1 MKKVLRVFAGFGLII
16 VGLLLAIPFVPG
28 PGTPLV
34 ILGLVILGDHFPWA
48 KRIVDWGKAKLEG
61 ISPGKRKPV
70 VPESTGTSAAE

>member
-1 MKKVLRVFAGFGLII
+1 MKKLLRIFFGFGLIL
-16 VGLLLAIPFVPG
+16 VGLVLAIPFVPG

-61 ISPGKRKPV
+61 TGLGKRKPAAQNSET
-70 VPESTGTSAAE
+70 PAAE

>member
-1 MKKVLRVFAGFGLII
+1 MKKLLRVFFGFGLIV
-16 VGLLLAIPFVPG
+16 VGLVLAIPFVPG

-61 ISPGKRKPV
+61 TSFGKRKPET
-70 VPESTGTSAAE
+70 PERTETPAAE